1 MQQKRSDSIRKNNL
15 QVHYQQPLQ
24 LQYSSQPKQVPKQ
37 FQIDKIGK
45 DAAPTIIPA
54 LIDMINQ
61 ETDVYYLFDSFHSIL
76 NSLKQAEEDT
86 KITQKNKQHTLDW
99 WKVTGSSQS
108 WTGVRN
114 IQQLSESH
122 MKQSSRFLD
131 SYNSRGSAIIENL
144 KRQIGELTEE
154 QKFKQNSRM
163 IGLVTIKLF
172 DEQELYVE
180 MSKQGRTLITVYQ
193 VQNKFHKCHMGFCIY
208 SLFGDLQEKESI
220 INKMYVAKWHRKNG
234 NFLNIVTEFIQYII
248 KNEGVSKI
256 KTKINST
263 QGQLIRHLQ
272 QLSFKLAST
281 VPLINQIK
289 VLTFVLI
296 SKEFKI

>member
-1 MQQKRSDSIRKNNL
+1 MQQKRYDSVRKNKL
-15 QVHYQQPLQ
+15 QVHQSQPLQ
-24 LQYSSQPKQVPKQ
+24 LQYSSQPKQVPNK
-37 FQIDKIGK
+37 FQIAQIGK
-45 DAAPTIIPA
+45 DIAPTIIPA
-54 LIDMINQ
+54 FIDMINQ

-86 KITQKNKQHTLDW
+86 NITQKNKQHTLDW

-114 IQQLSESH
+114 IQPLSESH
-122 MKQSSRFLD
+122 IKQSSRFLD

-154 QKFKQNSRM
+154 QKFKQNSRT
-163 IGLVTIKLF
+163 IGQVAIKLF

-180 MSKQGRTLITVYQ
+180 MSKQGKTLITIYQ
-193 VQNKFHKCHMGFCIY
+193 VQNKFHKCHMGFCLY
-208 SLFGDLQEKESI
+208 TVLGELQEKESI

-234 NFLNIVTEFIQYII
+234 NFLNLVTEFIQYII
-248 KNEGVSKI
+248 KNEAVSRIKI
-256 KTKINST
+256 KINST

-272 QLSFKLAST
+272 QLNFKLSST
-281 VPLINQIK
+281 VPLITQIK
-289 VLTFVLI
+289 VLTFVLLT
-296 SKEFKI
+296 KEFKI